1 MDELRQAWERDGY
14 VVLRGAAPTAQ
25 IAAYAQQLA
34 DARDGLLVRG
44 PGDEHVSLAAQAPDD
59 RSTGVVDPYALSDA
73 ARALLLSP
81 ELVRFL
87 ARDVFGDDAP
97 LLFDATEAAAGPPE
111 RDGPYRDATYTALA
125 SEPESLVTATV
136 ALEGA
141 TTLTVFPGSHTIAT
155 APFSGRYPHHNP
167 ERDGDAALQRH
178 REQLAAALGDEPA
191 TDTITLDAGDV
202 ALWSAGLVHTAVS
215 GHALVAHLCPAHVR
229 PAWFAYRP
237 ERARHAAAAD
247 GTAWI
252 ATQHYDLADA
262 VALDAAPAEAP
273 DEPQLERI
281 EDALREHDAENAL
294 EAVPEDDPAPRQEP
308 PPSQSG
314 RRGGGLLDSVRGL
327 MNRRGRER

>member
-1 MDELRQAWERDGY
+1 
-14 VVLRGAAPTAQ
+14 
-25 IAAYAQQLA
+25 
-34 DARDGLLVRG
+34 
-44 PGDEHVSLAAQAPDD
+44 
-59 RSTGVVDPYALSDA
+59 LSDA

-87 ARDVFGDDAP
+87 ARDVFGGDAP

-111 RDGPYRDATYTALA
+111 PDGPYRDATYTALA

-136 ALEGA
+136 ALDGA
-141 TTLTVFPGSHTIAT
+141 TTLTVFPGSQEIAT
-155 APFSGRYPHHNP
+155 PPFSGRYPHYNP

-178 REQLAAALGDEPA
+178 RQELAAALGDEPA

-202 ALWSAGLVHTAVS
+202 ALWSAGLVHTAVG

-229 PAWFAYRP
+229 PSWFAYRP
-237 ERARHAAAAD
+237 ERARHAAAGD

-252 ATQHYDLADA
+252 ATQHYDLTDA
-262 VALDAAPAEAP
+262 VAPESAPDEAPAEAP
-273 DEPQLERI
+273 GEPQLERV

-294 EAVPEDDPAPRQEP
+294 EAVPEHDPAPRQEP

-314 RRGGGLLDSVRGL
+314 RRGGGLVDSVRGL
-327 MNRRGRER
+327 MNRRGRGR

>member
-1 MDELRQAWERDGY
+1 MDDLRQAWERDGY
-14 VVLRGAAPTAQ
+14 VVLRGAAPTGW
-25 IAAYAQQLA
+25 IAAYAQELA
-34 DARDGLLVRG
+34 DAREGLLVRG
-44 PGDEHVSLAAQAPDD
+44 PGDDHVSLAAQAPDD
-59 RSTGVVDPYALSDA
+59 RSTGAVDPYALSDA

-81 ELVRFL
+81 EVVRFL
-87 ARDVFGDDAP
+87 ARDVFGGDAP

-136 ALEGA
+136 ALESA
-141 TTLTVFPGSHTIAT
+141 ATLTAFPGSQAIAT
-155 APFSGRYPHHNP
+155 TPFSGRYPHYNP
-167 ERDGDAALQRH
+167 ERDGDDALRRH
-178 REQLAAALGDEPA
+178 RQELATALAGEPA

-229 PAWFAYRP
+229 PSWFAYRP
-237 ERARHAAAAD
+237 ERARHAAHDD

-262 VALDAAPAEAP
+262 VALESAPAEAP
-273 DEPQLERI
+273 DEPELERVA
-281 EDALREHDAENAL
+281 EALREHDAENAP

-308 PPSQSG
+308 PSSQSG

-327 MNRRGRER
+327 MNRRGR